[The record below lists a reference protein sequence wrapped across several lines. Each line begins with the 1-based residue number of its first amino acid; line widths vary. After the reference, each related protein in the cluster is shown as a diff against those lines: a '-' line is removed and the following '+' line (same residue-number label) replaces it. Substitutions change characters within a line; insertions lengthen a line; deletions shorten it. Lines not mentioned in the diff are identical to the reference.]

1 MIGSMN
7 IIKVYYEPFVK
18 HEILISSIFCQ
29 ICQKMPNFVMQR
41 VCINEKEWKRK
52 SEQKN

>member
-1 MIGSMN
+1 MN

-41 VCINEKEWKRK
+41 VCNQRKRMEKEK
-52 SEQKN
+52 